1 MKLDYEIADIRK
13 LYDAA
18 GSDGKDV
25 LCKLF
30 GEEAFKNITERVKTY
45 EDACKVLG
53 IKPVNFDYLPESN
66 RRRVSAMLKLETIV
80 EALNEGWKPKFDGNT
95 WHYWP
100 WFWLYTNAEV
110 ARMSEEEKKERNLRP
125 IDSGVYFGGDANYGA
140 ICGFAFAHSNL
151 APSYTHASVGSR
163 LCLKSE
169 ELAVY
174 CGKQFIDLW
183 MDFHLS

>member
-1 MKLDYEIADIRK
+1 MELKYEIADIRK

-18 GSDGKDV
+18 GSDGKEV
-25 LCKLF
+25 LCKVF
-30 GEEAFKNITERVKTY
+30 GEETFKSITDRVKSY

-53 IKPVNFDYLPESN
+53 IKPVNFDYLPESC

-80 EALNEGWKPKFDGNT
+80 AALNEGWKPKFDGET

-100 WFWLYTNAEV
+100 WFWLYTKDEV
-110 ARMSEEEKKERNLRP
+110 ARMSEKEKKERNLRP
-125 IDSGVYFGGDANYGA
+125 IDSGVYFGGAAHNGA
-140 ICGFAFAHSNL
+140 DCGFASAGSDY
-151 APSYTHASVGSR
+151 APSYTYALIGSR
-163 LCLKSE
+163 LCLKSN

-183 MDFHLS
+183 IDFRLS